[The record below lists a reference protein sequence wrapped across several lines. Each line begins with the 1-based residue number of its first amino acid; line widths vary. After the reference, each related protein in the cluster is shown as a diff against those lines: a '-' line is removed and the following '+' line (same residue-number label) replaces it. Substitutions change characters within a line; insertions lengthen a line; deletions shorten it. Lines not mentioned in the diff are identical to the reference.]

1 MEQGKGKRCA
11 RCLSTDVARGVLA
24 AIPSIWGHRA
34 GSPEGIP
41 ADLAFLTSQVRSWL
55 DR

>member
-1 MEQGKGKRCA
+1 
-11 RCLSTDVARGVLA
+11 VARGVLA

-41 ADLAFLTSQVRSWL
+41 ADLAFLTSHVRSWL

>member
-24 AIPSIWGHRA
+24 AWKIRTASQPA
-34 GSPEGIP
+34 G
-41 ADLAFLTSQVRSWL
+41 LASASGTGLAG
-55 DR
+55 